1 MGEFDDE
8 LEPWDVELTDLPRVL
23 ITDFTC
29 EISDK
34 DGELNTVKFTYQFA
48 DRRTWLQT
56 DYLIINSERI
66 FTEPY
71 GPAFQ

>member
-1 MGEFDDE
+1 M
-8 LEPWDVELTDLPRVL
+8 EPWDIDFALLPKVL

-29 EISDK
+29 EIDDA

-48 DRRTWLQT
+48 DRRTYLQT
-56 DYLIINSERI
+56 DYLSTDSERI

>member
-1 MGEFDDE
+1 M
-8 LEPWDVELTDLPRVL
+8 L

-56 DYLIINSERI
+56 DYLTVDHDRV
-66 FTEPY
+66 FTEQYDPT
-71 GPAFQ
+71 FN